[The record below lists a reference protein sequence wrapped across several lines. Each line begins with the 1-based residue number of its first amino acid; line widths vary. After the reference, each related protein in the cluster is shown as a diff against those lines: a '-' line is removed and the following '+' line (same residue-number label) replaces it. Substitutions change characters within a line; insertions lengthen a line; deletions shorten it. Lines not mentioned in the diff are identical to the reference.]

1 MSGTLRGLY
10 EVQVSRR
17 HSPLQIH
24 SNDEISLLGYIQDT
38 RFFATPKLQTQCHWS
53 NHGRGFTFPKSA
65 AGSLPIRARFFS
77 RQLEGRGGPQAKTI
91 EQWVQSLHIKLIPLT
106 NIRTESSDQEI
117 LRSIC
122 RPSPSNIFLTK
133 ELLFD
138 ISCERDIYI
147 QPLVTIFLM
156 ARLELPSAK
165 NIGFL
170 RSILETVNFMLET
183 DLEIDQDVRSSD
195 AAVIEAQ
202 RQKYIS
208 HVVVLI

>member
-1 MSGTLRGLY
+1 M
-10 EVQVSRR
+10 
-17 HSPLQIH
+17 
-24 SNDEISLLGYIQDT
+24 
-38 RFFATPKLQTQCHWS
+38 
-53 NHGRGFTFPKSA
+53 
-65 AGSLPIRARFFS
+65 
-77 RQLEGRGGPQAKTI
+77 
-91 EQWVQSLHIKLIPLT
+91 
-106 NIRTESSDQEI
+106 
-117 LRSIC
+117 
-122 RPSPSNIFLTK
+122 
-133 ELLFD
+133 
-138 ISCERDIYI
+138 
-147 QPLVTIFLM
+147 FLM